1 MSAPGIGLRPL
12 DIGSVAGR
20 VAFYKR
26 VANLAAE
33 VEPDRIIMRASN
45 SVCAICMPET
55 LGVAVVDAIRTRAQS
70 LGPIV
75 AHPRSHT
82 WTFLARPDLP
92 DTPEVLA
99 ELFRHRVKMITSGGI
114 IALPSPLDE
123 QTGFRSWIEAPHD
136 TYRPSA
142 RVLLNTVRACLPAR
156 GRG

>member
-1 MSAPGIGLRPL
+1 MSAPGIGLRPSNS
-12 DIGSVAGR
+12 GTVAGR

-33 VEPDRIIMRASN
+33 AEPDRIIVRASK
-45 SVCAICMPET
+45 SVCAICMPEPI
-55 LGVAVVDAIRTRAQS
+55 GMAVVDAIRTRSQS

-92 DTPEVLA
+92 DIPEVFTG
-99 ELFRHRVKMITSGGI
+99 LFRYQVKVITSGGV

-142 RVLLNTVRACLPAR
+142 RVLLDTVRACLPAR
-156 GRG
+156 RQA